1 MLKTK
6 NWWLFIQLWIRLV
19 NNFISLSNVR
29 TREMMVKKNWIRLL
43 FCWVAMQLM
52 LFAGISSA
60 QEPVKVFTLKQ
71 TIETALK
78 VNLKLKSSKEDTAA
92 SQAAKKAQRTQFFPT
107 FSTSYQY
114 DRYDEALTA
123 GGFVMTPEKEYSFIT
138 SFSQPIFS
146 GFSLLRQY
154 DIAKLGLDKAKVSEE
169 MTRQDIILDAK
180 NAYFQLLQ
188 TQKLYNIAQQT
199 VVQISAQKEVAEN
212 FYKVGMTSLNDLLQA
227 QVELANA
234 KQNLIVERNNMD
246 NATSKFNTLLRRP
259 LDTPVVLKDILDYT
273 PFKETLDYCLSQ
285 ADKNRWEIKIADLD
299 VDISQK
305 EYQLTKKDY
314 YPTVNLVGN
323 YFKYGTDWD
332 VSGGPG
338 IYDPS
343 GWQISAVAKWNF
355 WEWGRTSYGVKEKYS
370 RWSQA
375 KLKKQ
380 QVVDNIR
387 LEVKTAFLRTE
398 QAEQAIKTVETAIE
412 QAKENFRI
420 NQERYEEQIATQTDV
435 LVAQTLLSRT
445 MTNYYNAL
453 YAFKISKAKLYR
465 AIGREVTE

>member
-1 MLKTK
+1 
-6 NWWLFIQLWIRLV
+6 
-19 NNFISLSNVR
+19 
-29 TREMMVKKNWIRLL
+29 MMVKKNWIRLL
-43 FCWVAMQLM
+43 FCWVAIQSL
-52 LFAGISSA
+52 LFAGVSEA

-78 VNLKLKSSKEDTAA
+78 VNLGLKSSKEDTAA
-92 SQAAKKAQRTQFFPT
+92 SKALKKAQRSQFFPT

-114 DRYDEALTA
+114 DRMDE
-123 GGFVMTPEKEYSFIT
+123 GVSSGSFVVTPEKEYSFVT
-138 SFSQPIFS
+138 SFSQPIFT

-154 DIAKLGLDKAKVSEE
+154 DIAKLGLDKAQVSEQ
-169 MTRQDIILDAK
+169 MTRQNIILDAK
-180 NAYFQLLQ
+180 NVYFQLLQ
-188 TQKLYNIAQQT
+188 TQKLYDIAQQT
-199 VVQISAQKEVAEN
+199 VVQISAQKDVAEN

-234 KQNLIVERNNMD
+234 KQDSIVAKHNMA
-246 NATSKFNTLLRRP
+246 NAKSNFNTLLRRP
-259 LDTPVVLKDILDYT
+259 LETPVVLKDILDYT
-273 PFKETLDYCLSQ
+273 PFEETLEYCLSQ
-285 ADKNRWEIKIADLD
+285 AEKNRWEIRIADLD

-305 EYQLTKKDY
+305 EYQLSKKDY
-314 YPTVNLVGN
+314 YPTVDLEGN
-323 YFKYGTDWD
+323 YFKRGTDLD

-398 QAEQAIKTVETAIE
+398 QAQQAIKTVETAIE

-420 NQERYEEQIATQTDV
+420 NQERYKEQIATQTDV

-453 YAFKISKAKLYR
+453 YTFKISKAKLYR
-465 AIGREVTE
+465 AIGQEVSE